1 MSVAIAVAAVLSHAP
16 TLKMRHVKI
25 ASFLVTSRLSKPS
38 ALATIHLLKAAQPA
52 IRPTQ
57 NVRRVSHASAA
68 AVTVTAAI
76 AANAQR
82 VPRPGKTALNLLVLL
97 KIRYPMRLQAM
108 ENLHQRLL
116 KL

>member
-1 MSVAIAVAAVLSHAP
+1 MRARTPRAVSVAIAVAAVLSHAQSHAP

-38 ALATIHLLKAAQPA
+38 AWTSMHLLKAAQPA
-52 IRPTQ
+52 IRPIH
-57 NVRRVSHASAA
+57 NVRRVNHASAA

-82 VPRPGKTALNLLVLL
+82 VLRPVKTALKPLL
-97 KIRYPMRLQAM
+97 
-108 ENLHQRLL
+108 
-116 KL
+116 